1 MDTSAPALAALR
13 SIRNI
18 GIIAH
23 IDAGKT
29 TTTERIL
36 YYTGEIHRMGDV
48 DKGSTTTDYL
58 DEERERGITI
68 VAAAITCRW
77 KDADGKPIGSLAR
90 EWGCDPSTATWL
102 VDRLERSGLAERIA
116 SPGDR
121 RVKLVRATEKGTAT
135 KSDLQA
141 AYHRPPAEI
150 AKLSSSDLD
159 ALIRICGKLNAADR
173 G

>member
-1 MDTSAPALAALR
+1 MTTPPRDTPDLASEAWRSMFDFLVHSAPQRLEAQQRHGLTPNDSRALFSL
-13 SIRNI
+13 
-18 GIIAH
+18 
-23 IDAGKT
+23 
-29 TTTERIL
+29 
-36 YYTGEIHRMGDV
+36 
-48 DKGSTTTDYL
+48 
-58 DEERERGITI
+58 
-68 VAAAITCRW
+68 
-77 KDADGKPIGSLAR
+77 DADGKPIGSLAR